1 MITLMRGN
9 LLEDCAEAHVN
20 TVNTV
25 GVMGKG
31 IADQFKRA
39 FPNMFKQ
46 YVKDCKA
53 GKVKIGKMHIV
64 ETSGITTPKYII
76 NFPTK
81 QHWRNPSKLEYITE
95 GLVDLVRVVEEY
107 KMKSIAIPPLGCGNG
122 GLDWQVVR
130 PLILEAFSPLDT
142 DVYLYEPV
150 GASSFDKPT
159 ISTEKPRLTDD
170 GAVLLA
176 AMDRYA
182 KTDYRMS
189 QLEVQKIAYF
199 LHKVGALQGLTFD
212 KGLYGPYAEN
222 LNPVLQMLEEHYIR
236 GYGDKSNQAEIYL
249 LEDTMDVVEEYL
261 HGKKEAQTQV
271 RKVAT
276 LMEGFITPYDLELLS
291 SVDWVLEEEP
301 LFASDPERVVASMQ
315 DWSPRKKHVFSIED
329 IKKVWY
335 YLYDEPQM
343 V

>member
-1 MITLMRGN
+1 MITFMRGN

-53 GKVKIGKMHIV
+53 GKVKIGKMHVV
-64 ETSGITTPKYII
+64 EIIGISTPKIII

-107 KMKSIAIPPLGCGNG
+107 KIKSIAIPPLGCGNG

-130 PLILEAFSPLDT
+130 PLIIEAFSLIDT
-142 DVYLYEPV
+142 DVHLYEPV
-150 GASSFDKPT
+150 GASSFDKPV
-159 ISTEKPRLTDD
+159 IPTEKLRLTDD
-170 GAVLLA
+170 QAVLLA
-176 AMDRYA
+176 GMDCYA

-199 LHKVGALQGLTFD
+199 LHKAGALQDLTFD
-212 KGLYGPYAEN
+212 KGSYGPYAEK
-222 LNPVLQMLEEHYIR
+222 LNPVLQMLEGHYIR
-236 GYGDKSNQAEIYL
+236 GYDDKSKQAEIYL

-261 HGKKEAQTQV
+261 HGNELAQTQL
-271 RKVAT
+271 RKAAA

-291 SVDWVLEEEP
+291 SVDWILEEEP

-315 DWSPRKKHVFSIED
+315 DWSPRKKDVFLVED
-329 IKKVWY
+329 IKKVWH
-335 YLYDEPQM
+335 YLYDELQM